1 MHAGSTTKLEGQ
13 TETFSGKVVL
23 VAPGYRLKLSESE
36 ELVRLTRAKKRS
48 EMATEEITLKKYYEK
63 TLAVQGRREGEWIW
77 SAEIVGQ
84 WLHPGEARGSN
95 LNAPDAGRPH

>member
-1 MHAGSTTKLEGQ
+1 
-13 TETFSGKVVL
+13 
-23 VAPGYRLKLSESE
+23 
-36 ELVRLTRAKKRS
+36 
-48 EMATEEITLKKYYEK
+48 MATEEITLKKYYEK